1 MKFITAGESHGKCV
15 TAIIEGLPAGL
26 IVDVDEIN
34 HELKRRQ
41 TGYGRGGRM
50 KIEKDEVNIEGGM
63 LYGKTIGAPL
73 VLRIDNKDWDNWKEK
88 WEKGDLEPLVVPR
101 PGHADFAGM
110 IKYRFEDARLVL
122 ERASA
127 RETTARVAVGAVM
140 KQFLTLFGITV
151 GSFVNEIGG
160 VIANPKEKKWEKLFL
175 MAENSVVRMPDPQAE
190 KDVIE
195 KIDLARKEGDTL
207 GGVFTVTALNVPVGL
222 GSYVHWEKRLDARLA
237 NAVMSIQA
245 IKGVEIGPAFDNARH
260 WGTEVHDDLFLDE
273 YGKIIRKTNNAGGI
287 EGGISNGEPIV
298 VRAAMKPIATTIKPH
313 QSINMKTKEAA
324 TYIYQR
330 SDYCAVP
337 AASIVGEAMVAWVIA
352 DAMLEKWGGDSVE
365 EIIERWTRE
374 KTSF

>member
-15 TAIIEGLPAGL
+15 TAVIEGLPAGL
-26 IVDVDEIN
+26 VIDINEIN

-41 TGYGRGGRM
+41 MGYGRGGRM
-50 KIEKDEVNIEGGM
+50 KIEKDEVSIEGGV

-73 VLRIDNKDWDNWKEK
+73 VLRIDNKDWENWKEK
-88 WEKGDLEPLVVPR
+88 WERETLEPLVVPR
-101 PGHADFAGM
+101 PGHADYAGM

-127 RETTARVAVGAVM
+127 RETAARVAVGAVM
-140 KQFLTLFGITV
+140 KQFLALFGIII

-160 VIANPKEKKWEKLFL
+160 IIADTKGENWEELFL
-175 MAENSVVRMPDPQAE
+175 LAEKSMVRMPDPQAE
-190 KDVIE
+190 KEAVK
-195 KIDLARKEGDTL
+195 KIDQARREGDTL

-222 GSYVHWEKRLDARLA
+222 GSYVHWEKRLDAKLA

-245 IKGVEIGPAFDNARH
+245 IKGVEIGPAFDNARR
-260 WGTEVHDDLFLDE
+260 WGTEVHDDIFYDE
-273 YGKIIRKTNNAGGI
+273 NGKVIRKTNNAGGI

-324 TYIYQR
+324 TYVYQR

-365 EIIERWTRE
+365 EIYERWTQE
-374 KTSF
+374 KTSS

>member
-1 MKFITAGESHGKCV
+1 
-15 TAIIEGLPAGL
+15 
-26 IVDVDEIN
+26 
-34 HELKRRQ
+34 
-41 TGYGRGGRM
+41 
-50 KIEKDEVNIEGGM
+50 
-63 LYGKTIGAPL
+63 
-73 VLRIDNKDWDNWKEK
+73 
-88 WEKGDLEPLVVPR
+88 
-101 PGHADFAGM
+101 
-110 IKYRFEDARLVL
+110 
-122 ERASA
+122 
-127 RETTARVAVGAVM
+127 
-140 KQFLTLFGITV
+140 
-151 GSFVNEIGG
+151 
-160 VIANPKEKKWEKLFL
+160 
-175 MAENSVVRMPDPQAE
+175 MAENSAVRMPDPQAE

-245 IKGVEIGPAFDNARH
+245 VKGVEIGPAFDNAKL

-313 QSINMKTKEAA
+313 QSINMKTKEAT

-352 DAMLEKWGGDSVE
+352 GAMLEKWGGDSVE